1 MTDVLIPVSLLLI
14 YALLNIFAFAAYRH
28 DKKSAERAAWR
39 TPERSLLAFALIGPF
54 GALAA
59 MRRFRH
65 KTQKGKFR
73 LVPVFVCLHLL
84 LFAALVLG
92 MI

>member
-1 MTDVLIPVSLLLI
+1 MTDLLLPGSLLLI
-14 YALLNIFAFAAYRH
+14 YALLNLFAFAAYRH
-28 DKKSAERAAWR
+28 DKKSAERTAWR
-39 TPERSLLAFALIGPF
+39 TPERSLLLFALIGPF

-73 LVPVFVCLHLL
+73 LVPVFLCLHLVV
-84 LFAALVLG
+84 FAALVLG
-92 MI
+92 MV

>member
-1 MTDVLIPVSLLLI
+1 MTDLLLPGSLLLI
-14 YALLNIFAFAAYRH
+14 YALLNLFAFAAYRH
-28 DKKSAERAAWR
+28 DKKSAERTAWR
-39 TPERSLLAFALIGPF
+39 TPERSLLLFALIGPF
-54 GALAA
+54 GSFSE

-65 KTQKGKFR
+65 KTQNVKFR